1 MDEFTDLKRE
11 KLIKIFLR
19 EKTILNFQ
27 THEPNEF
34 QIQNWIDHPFE
45 FGKLFD
51 KETPSATCVY
61 FSKNR
66 GSVFLKFS

>member
-34 QIQNWIDHPFE
+34 QIQN
-45 FGKLFD
+45 
-51 KETPSATCVY
+51 
-61 FSKNR
+61 
-66 GSVFLKFS
+66 